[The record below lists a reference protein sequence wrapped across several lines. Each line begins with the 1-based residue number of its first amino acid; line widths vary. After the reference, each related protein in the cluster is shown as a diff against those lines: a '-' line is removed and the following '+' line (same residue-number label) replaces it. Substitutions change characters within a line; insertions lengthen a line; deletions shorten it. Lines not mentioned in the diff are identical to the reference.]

1 MTENVEVPDA
11 LVAIG
16 DQIQETVSNSLYPIA
31 AVIILAEDGN
41 VEIRAQLDEPTMRE
55 ALFYIAETF

>member
-1 MTENVEVPDA
+1 VEVPDA